1 MASAIDTAT
10 VEPAPAP
17 APTAISA
24 AGPSTAGLSTAGGE
38 PGVSGEPGVAVEPP
52 RAPARAPGRHA
63 ARRSRRGGR
72 RWPISPLTRRILA
85 VNVLALGLLA
95 GGFLYLGKYQTSLI
109 GQQIES
115 LKMQGEIFAAA
126 LGEGAVLDS
135 ADDGEVLLPDLAR
148 QMMRRLVAPT
158 KTRARLFDLRGGL
171 IADSRVLR
179 GPGDAVQILEL
190 PPLHRS
196 GPVLALVDQVYD
208 WVVSKLPRHKL
219 FPLYRES
226 LTPRA
231 SDYAE
236 VGRALRGETGEAIRR
251 DPATGGLVFSVAIP
265 VQRYKEVLGA
275 LMLSTGSGEIEQEL
289 RTVRLELLRI
299 FGVALLVT
307 VLMSFYLAGTI
318 VRPIRRLAAAAERAR
333 GRRARVEIPDFTRRG
348 DEIGDLSG
356 SLREMT
362 DALWQRMSAI
372 ERFAAD
378 VAHEIKNPLG
388 SLKSAVETAVRIE
401 DPANQRRLMAIILDD
416 VERLDRL
423 ITDISDAS
431 RLDAELSRLELAPVD
446 IAAMLRALVDVHEAT
461 RAADW
466 PRLVLELPERGRQLV
481 VPGIETRLS
490 QVFLNV
496 IANAVSFSPP
506 QGEIGLTARTAGR
519 AVLVTVED
527 GGPGVPDDKLT
538 AIFDRFYTERPAGE
552 KFGTHS
558 GLGLS
563 ISKQIVEA
571 HRGMIWAEN
580 RKDAGGAVIGARF
593 CIRLPALV
601 VTDTLLMHATAV
613 AIEGEAVLL
622 RGPSGAGKSD
632 LGLRLIDGGARLVA
646 DDQALLR
653 RSGGRVMVRAPD
665 TIAGMIEIR
674 GVGIVRIEPLP
685 EAKLALIADLL
696 PSGQIER
703 LPEPRVETVLGV
715 AVPLVALA
723 GFEAAAP
730 AKLRLI
736 LRALAAG
743 RFPAIIG
750 R

>member
-10 VEPAPAP
+10 VEPAP

-52 RAPARAPGRHA
+52 RAPAPAPGRHA
-63 ARRSRRGGR
+63 ARRSRRGGW

-196 GPVLALVDQVYD
+196 GPVLAFVDQVYD
-208 WVVSKLPRHKL
+208 WIVSKLPRHKL
-219 FPLYRES
+219 FPVYRES

-466 PRLVLELPERGRQLV
+466 PRLVLDLPERGRQLV

-490 QVFLNV
+490 QVFLNM

-593 CIRLPALV
+593 CIRLPA
-601 VTDTLLMHATAV
+601 
-613 AIEGEAVLL
+613 
-622 RGPSGAGKSD
+622 SS
-632 LGLRLIDGGARLVA
+632 
-646 DDQALLR
+646 
-653 RSGGRVMVRAPD
+653 
-665 TIAGMIEIR
+665 
-674 GVGIVRIEPLP
+674 
-685 EAKLALIADLL
+685 
-696 PSGQIER
+696 
-703 LPEPRVETVLGV
+703 
-715 AVPLVALA
+715 
-723 GFEAAAP
+723 
-730 AKLRLI
+730 
-736 LRALAAG
+736 
-743 RFPAIIG
+743 
-750 R
+750 